1 MKVIQKYRSAIHGIF
16 SDQIIKPTQRF
27 FRKEAASSLLLLAT
41 TIIAL
46 VWANFPVFESY
57 HHIWHT
63 EIGFTI
69 GQATITKSLIHWIND
84 GLMALFFFTVGL
96 EIKRELLVGDLST
109 PRKALFPVF
118 AALGGMIVPGII
130 FALINFNAPSAG
142 GWAIPMATDIAF
154 AMGAIAIFGKKLPM
168 GLRVFLAAFA
178 IADDLGAVLVIAL
191 FYTKEI
197 VFSNI
202 AICGILVLM
211 LGIVNFLWIRW
222 TIVYAVLGIMTW
234 IAVLGSGLHPTVAG
248 IIVSMFIPAQGK
260 YDTDLF
266 VQKVKHRLDAFQCA
280 ESSCGFSILLN
291 EDHLNAVQNLEH
303 DCHNVETPL
312 QRILHVLHPWVAFL
326 ILPVFALGNAGLTFH
341 ELNFSEAISHPVT
354 MGIILGLFL
363 GKPIGI
369 TLFSYLSV
377 KTKIAALPQGIAW
390 PHIFGASMLGG
401 IGFTMSLF
409 VSGLSFTT
417 PELINYS
424 KFAILV
430 GSLMSAAAGIIFLF
444 AYNSASSERISIIK
458 NERL

>member
-1 MKVIQKYRSAIHGIF
+1 MKVIQKYRSAIHGVF
-16 SDQIIKPTQRF
+16 SGQIVKPAQRF
-27 FRKEAASSLLLLAT
+27 FRKEAASSLLLLAA
-41 TIIAL
+41 TITAL
-46 VWANFPVFESY
+46 IWANFSVFEFY

-69 GQATITKSLIHWIND
+69 GQTTITKSLIHWIND

-96 EIKRELLVGDLST
+96 EIKRELLVGELSL
-109 PRKALFPVF
+109 PQKALFPV
-118 AALGGMIVPGII
+118 AAAVGGMLVPGII
-130 FALINFNAPSAG
+130 FALINFNTPSAG

-178 IADDLGAVLVIAL
+178 IADDLGAVFIIAL

-202 AICGILVLM
+202 VICGILVLM
-211 LGIVNFLWIRW
+211 LALANFLWIRW
-222 TIVYAVLGIMTW
+222 TIVYAVLGLLIW
-234 IAVLGSGLHPTVAG
+234 IAVLGSGLHPTIAG

-266 VQKVKHRLDAFQCA
+266 VQKARQRLDAFECA

-291 EDHLNAVQNLEH
+291 EDHLNAVQRLEL

-312 QRILHVLHPWVAFL
+312 QRMLHALHPWVAFL
-326 ILPVFALGNAGLTFH
+326 ILPVFALGNAGLSFH
-341 ELNFSEAISHPVT
+341 DVNFSEAMTHPLT
-354 MGIILGLFL
+354 LGIILGLFL

-369 TLFSYLSV
+369 TLFSYLAV
-377 KTKIAALPQGIAW
+377 KTRIAVLPQGIHW
-390 PHIFGASMLGG
+390 QHIIGASMFGG

-409 VSGLSFTT
+409 VSGLSFTD
-417 PELINYS
+417 PGLINYS
-424 KFAILV
+424 KFAILA
-430 GSLMSAAAGIIFLF
+430 GSVISAAAGIIFLL
-444 AYNSASSERISIIK
+444 AYTFKIK
-458 NERL
+458 S

>member
-1 MKVIQKYRSAIHGIF
+1 MNVIHKYRSAIHDVF
-16 SDQIIKPTQRF
+16 SDQIVKPFQQF
-27 FRKEAASSLLLLAT
+27 FRKEAGSSILLLAA

-46 VWANFPVFESY
+46 LWANFPVFESY

-63 EIGFTI
+63 EIGLTI
-69 GQATITKSLIHWIND
+69 GPTTITKSLIHWIND

-109 PRKALFPVF
+109 PKKALFPVI

-130 FALINFNAPSAG
+130 FFLINFNTPFTA

-154 AMGAIAIFGKKLPM
+154 AIGAMAVFGKRLPV

-197 VFSNI
+197 VVVNI
-202 AICGILVLM
+202 LICGVLILI
-211 LGIVNFLWIRW
+211 LGIINFLWIRW
-222 TIVYAVLGIMTW
+222 PLVYAVIGIMIW
-234 IAVLGSGLHPTVAG
+234 MAVLGSGLHPTVAG
-248 IIVSMFIPAQGK
+248 IIVSMFIPAKGR

-266 VQKVKHRLDAFQCA
+266 VKKVKQRLDAFQCA
-280 ESSCGFSILLN
+280 ETSCGYSILLN
-291 EDHLNAVQNLEH
+291 ADHLNAVQNLEH

-312 QRILHVLHPWVAFL
+312 QRILHVLHPWVAFV
-326 ILPVFALGNAGLTFH
+326 ILPLFALGNAGLTFH
-341 ELNFSEAISHPVT
+341 ELNFAETLTQPISI
-354 MGIILGLFL
+354 GIFLGLFL

-377 KTKIAALPQGIAW
+377 KTGISVLPKGITW
-390 PHIFGASMLGG
+390 PHIIGASLFGG

-409 VSGLSFTT
+409 VSGLSFTA
-417 PELINYS
+417 PDLINYC
-424 KFAILV
+424 KFAILI
-430 GSLMSAAAGIIFLF
+430 GSLASAAAGSIFLLV
-444 AYNSASSERISIIK
+444 YSSIGSK
-458 NERL
+458 N

>member
-1 MKVIQKYRSAIHGIF
+1 MKVIQKYRSVIHAIF

-27 FRKEAASSLLLLAT
+27 FRKEAASSLLLLAAS
-41 TIIAL
+41 IIAL
-46 VWANFPVFESY
+46 TWANLPAFGSY

-63 EIGFTI
+63 KIGLTI
-69 GQATITKSLIHWIND
+69 GQTIITKSLIHWIND

-109 PRKALFPVF
+109 PKKALFPVF
-118 AALGGMIVPGII
+118 AALGGMLVPGII
-130 FALINFNAPSAG
+130 FVLINFNTPSAD

-154 AMGAIAIFGKKLPM
+154 AMGAMAIFGKKLPM

-197 VFSNI
+197 VFSNL
-202 AICGILVLM
+202 AICGILILI
-211 LGIVNFLWIRW
+211 LGIVNFLWIRR
-222 TIVYAVLGIMTW
+222 TIVYAVLGIMIW
-234 IAVLGSGLHPTVAG
+234 IAVMGSGLHPTVAG
-248 IIVSMFIPAQGK
+248 IIVSMFIPARGK

-266 VQKVKHRLDAFQCA
+266 VQKVKQRLDAFQCA
-280 ESSCGFSILLN
+280 ENSCGFSILLN
-291 EDHLNAVQNLEH
+291 EDHMNAVQSLEH

-312 QRILHVLHPWVAFL
+312 QRILHFLHPWVAFL
-326 ILPVFALGNAGLTFH
+326 ILPIFALGNAGLTFH
-341 ELNFSEAISHPVT
+341 ELNLSEAMGHPLSI
-354 MGIILGLFL
+354 GIILGLVL

-377 KTKIAALPQGIAW
+377 KTKIAALPQDIAW
-390 PHIFGASMLGG
+390 PHIFGVSMFGG

-409 VSGLSFTT
+409 VSGLSFTS

-424 KFAILV
+424 KFAILA
-430 GSLMSAAAGIIFLF
+430 GLLLSAVTGILFLLIYTF
-444 AYNSASSERISIIK
+444 K
-458 NERL
+458 MKP

>member
-1 MKVIQKYRSAIHGIF
+1 
-16 SDQIIKPTQRF
+16 
-27 FRKEAASSLLLLAT
+27 
-41 TIIAL
+41 
-46 VWANFPVFESY
+46 
-57 HHIWHT
+57 
-63 EIGFTI
+63 
-69 GQATITKSLIHWIND
+69 
-84 GLMALFFFTVGL
+84 MALFFFTVGL
-96 EIKRELLVGDLST
+96 EIKRELLVGELST
-109 PRKALFPVF
+109 PKKALFPVV
-118 AALGGMIVPGII
+118 AAIGGMAVPGII
-130 FALINFNAPSAG
+130 FALINYNTPSAG

-154 AMGAIAIFGKKLPM
+154 AMGAMAIFGKKLPM

-202 AICGILVLM
+202 ALCGVLVLI

-222 TIVYAVLGIMTW
+222 TIVYAVLGIMIW
-234 IAVLGSGLHPTVAG
+234 IAVMGSGLHPTVAG

-266 VQKVKHRLDAFQCA
+266 IRKAKERLDAFQCA
-280 ESSCGFSILLN
+280 ENSCGFSILLN
-291 EDHLNAVQNLEH
+291 ADHLNAVQSLEH

-326 ILPVFALGNAGLTFH
+326 ILPIFALGNAGLTFH
-341 ELNFSEAISHPVT
+341 DLNFSETIRHPLT

-377 KTKIAALPQGIAW
+377 KLKIADLPREIAW
-390 PHIFGASMLGG
+390 PHIFGVSMLGG

-409 VSGLSFTT
+409 VSGLSFTA

-430 GSLMSAAAGIIFLF
+430 GSILSAIAGIIVLMT
-444 AYNSASSERISIIK
+444 YASMHSKKI
-458 NERL
+458 

>member
-1 MKVIQKYRSAIHGIF
+1 MKPLQNFRSAIHGLF

-27 FRKEAASSLLLLAT
+27 FKKEAASSLLLLAASL
-41 TIIAL
+41 IAL
-46 VWANFPVFESY
+46 VWANFSVFASY

-63 EIGFTI
+63 EIGFIIGGSTI
-69 GQATITKSLIHWIND
+69 SKSLIHWIND

-96 EIKRELLVGDLST
+96 EIKRELLVGELST
-109 PRKALFPVF
+109 PKKALFPVF
-118 AALGGMIVPGII
+118 AAIGGMAVPGII
-130 FALINFNAPSAG
+130 FAAINYNTPSAG

-154 AMGAIAIFGKKLPM
+154 AMGAMAIFGTKLPM

-178 IADDLGAVLVIAL
+178 IADDLGAVLIIAL

-197 VFSNI
+197 VVYNLVL
-202 AICGILVLM
+202 CGILILI

-222 TIVYAVLGIMTW
+222 TIVYAVLGILIW

-266 VQKVKHRLDAFQCA
+266 VQKVKERLNAFQCA
-280 ESSCGFSILLN
+280 ENSCGFSILLN
-291 EDHLNAVQNLEH
+291 SDHLNAVQSLEH
-303 DCHNVETPL
+303 DCHNIETPL

-326 ILPVFALGNAGLTFH
+326 ILPIFALGNAGLTFH
-341 ELNFSEAISHPVT
+341 DLNFSETIRHPLT

-377 KTKIAALPQGIAW
+377 KLKIADLPQGIAW
-390 PHIFGASMLGG
+390 PNIIGVSMFGG

-409 VSGLSFTT
+409 VSGLSFTA

-424 KFAILV
+424 KLAILI
-430 GSLMSAAAGIIFLF
+430 GSVISAAAGIIFLF
-444 AYNSASSERISIIK
+444 TYSYMSSQK
-458 NERL
+458 NLTDS

>member
-1 MKVIQKYRSAIHGIF
+1 MRIIQKYRPAISSIF
-16 SDQIIKPTQRF
+16 SDQIVKPTQRF

-46 VWANFPVFESY
+46 AWANFSVFESY

-63 EIGFTI
+63 DIGFTI

-96 EIKRELLVGDLST
+96 EIKRELLVGELST
-109 PRKALFPVF
+109 PQKALFPVV
-118 AALGGMIVPGII
+118 AAVGGMLVPGII
-130 FALINFNAPSAG
+130 FALINFNTPSAG

-154 AMGAIAIFGKKLPM
+154 AMGAMAIFGKKLPM

-178 IADDLGAVLVIAL
+178 IADDLGAVLIIAL

-197 VFSNI
+197 VYSNL
-202 AICGILVLM
+202 AICGILILVLG
-211 LGIVNFLWIRW
+211 LVNFLWIRQ
-222 TIVYAVLGIMTW
+222 TIVYAVLGIMIW

-248 IIVSMFIPAQGK
+248 IIVSMFIPARGK

-266 VQKVKHRLDAFQCA
+266 IQKVKQRLGAFQCA
-280 ESSCGFSILLN
+280 ENSCGFSILLN
-291 EDHLNAVQNLEH
+291 EDHMNAVQGLEL

-312 QRILHVLHPWVAFL
+312 QRMLHALHPWVAFL
-326 ILPVFALGNAGLTFH
+326 ILPIFALGNAGLTFH
-341 ELNFSEAISHPVT
+341 ELDFSKAMGHPLT
-354 MGIILGLFL
+354 LGIILGLFL

-377 KTKIAALPQGIAW
+377 KTKITALPQGIYW
-390 PHIFGASMLGG
+390 PHIFGVSMFGG

-409 VSGLSFTT
+409 VSGLSFAD
-417 PELINYS
+417 PGLINYS

-430 GSLMSAAAGIIFLF
+430 GSVLSAAGGIIFLM
-444 AYNSASSERISIIK
+444 AYTFSTRSRGHND
-458 NERL
+458 